1 MKRKIVTNE
10 LEQIKQKKIRLQ
22 ESVCE
27 LVKDADKLSLD
38 AEEKND
44 LRLLSRSNDLQ
55 KLANC
60 KRKYI
65 DDLDKWTENLILWR
79 ESIILEGFFL

>member
-22 ESVCE
+22 ESVCG

>member
-10 LEQIKQKKIRLQ
+10 LGQVKQKKIYLQ

-27 LVKDADKLSLD
+27 LVKDADKLPFG

-44 LRLLSRSNDLQ
+44 LRILSRSNDLQ
-55 KLANC
+55 KIALC
-60 KRKYI
+60 KRKKI
-65 DDLDKWTENLILWR
+65 DDLDKLTENLILQK
-79 ESIILEGFFL
+79 ESII

>member
-79 ESIILEGFFL
+79 ESILLEGFFL

>member
-79 ESIILEGFFL
+79 ESIILEGLFL